1 MSPRVV
7 TLSGPVA
14 VIPSQ
19 KTITQLAQH
28 GPVHPQSLIDEI
40 GRLSA
45 AGALP
50 ARVDIDRNR
59 LVLYTDRFVAWLYPT
74 QRQDAY
80 SLGHVARLT
89 FKDQDRL
96 IDGALS
102 LVGSW
107 YAFQHVRDV
116 PARWSSHWQLIRQ
129 VWLTSGTERPQPSL
143 PAHHASYLDL
153 LTDLVEATRDIEIE
167 KQRTARPVPYRRKG
181 SAREERYST
190 RGVYAFRLLR
200 PATLTAGAPV
210 YLVDQPD
217 LRGRVVRVK
226 EREVVVRF
234 ESAVDYQRIPA
245 QGGLLVMPSDRVYR
259 AQQEAIDTL
268 RQRRAAN
275 PHLLWN
281 LVDHRQRGYQPDSS
295 AEPRLPLDS
304 SQRQAF
310 QRALTVP
317 DQLLVLGPPGTGK
330 TRTITEVAAG
340 CAARGERVLVTSHTN
355 RAVDNVLEQ
364 LPADLLAVRVG
375 NEDAMTRAAREYMVD
390 GQVERLREQILA
402 NTEGT
407 ASRLAS
413 LVSDQD
419 VAGRWLDY
427 LSSSLTDAQAA
438 DAALTTAGE
447 DRQTA
452 FRRATAPLA
461 ELLSRAAATRQSAQA
476 RLDHAE
482 EGLAR
487 RQRWHTWA
495 AGRAQAGTLRWFFG
509 WLAIL
514 LGRRL
519 LLAQRALPAA
529 QAALAAADTGYRQT
543 RAQADQLA
551 ARDPEVA
558 RLTEQRDTAARER
571 EAALGQVAHASKM
584 LRACLQFPSAGDDP
598 PDLAGWTAVRDQLAR
613 DVKLIR
619 QRAGL
624 LEEWRARIREAD
636 QELHRELVQ
645 YSDVVAATCIGTAT
659 TELLAELRFDV
670 AIVDEAGQIS
680 TPNLLVPL
688 VRAKRSVLVG
698 DHKQLPP
705 FLDDEVKGW
714 LDTVERSGTVP
725 PAVAGELGELL
736 RKSAFE
742 RLYVGVGEEHRVML
756 TLQRRMPEP
765 LARFISGAFYGGIL
779 KTQHAGRPA
788 DPIFTEPFAMVDTS
802 DQPAGLRAERSVQRS
817 EEWGLRGYTNPLEAE
832 LISDL
837 IRRYLEWYPNWAVIV
852 PYRAQVKL
860 ITELLVTALGDASA
874 VTDHVGTVDSFQGG
888 ERDLIVYGFT
898 RSNHRSEVGFLRELR
913 RLNVAITRARS
924 QLVLV
929 GDKATLRSAKD
940 DEFGALMRSLTDYL
954 GHSGDLR
961 RSREVQDQ
969 LARLEDGA

>member
-1 MSPRVV
+1 VP
-7 TLSGPVA
+7 LPGPVA

-19 KTITQLAQH
+19 KTITQLMQH
-28 GPVHPQSLIDEI
+28 WPVHPQSLIDEM

-50 ARVDIDRNR
+50 ARVDTDRNR
-59 LVLYTDRFVAWLYPT
+59 LVVYTDRFVAWLYPT

-96 IDGALS
+96 LDGALS
-102 LVGSW
+102 LAGSW

-116 PARWSSHWQLIRQ
+116 PARWSSHWQLIWQ
-129 VWLTSGTERPQPSL
+129 AWLASGAERPQPVL
-143 PAHHASYLDL
+143 PPHHASYLDL

-190 RGVYAFRLLR
+190 RGVYAFQLLR

-245 QGGLLVMPSDRVYR
+245 QGGLQVMPSDRVYR
-259 AQQEAIDTL
+259 AQQEAIETL
-268 RQRRAAN
+268 RHRRAAN
-275 PHLLWN
+275 PYLLWN
-281 LVDHRQRGYQPDSS
+281 LVDRRQHGYQPDSG
-295 AEPRLPLDS
+295 AEPRVPLDPG
-304 SQRQAF
+304 QRKAF

-340 CAARGERVLVTSHTN
+340 CVARGERVLVTSHTN

-364 LPADLLAVRVG
+364 LPADLLTVRVG
-375 NEDAMTRAAREYMVD
+375 NEDTMTRAAREYMVD

-407 ASRLAS
+407 ASRLAG
-413 LVSDQD
+413 LVGDQD
-419 VAGRWLDY
+419 VATRWLDY
-427 LSSSLTDAQAA
+427 LSTSLTGAQAA
-438 DAALTTAGE
+438 DAALTTAGRARE
-447 DRQTA
+447 A
-452 FRRATAPLA
+452 AYRRATAPLA
-461 ELLSRAAATRQSAQA
+461 ELLSRAEAGRQGAQA
-476 RLDHAE
+476 QLGQAE
-482 EGLAR
+482 QDLAR
-487 RQRWHTWA
+487 CQRRYAWA
-495 AGRAQAGTLRWFFG
+495 AGRVPAGPLRWFFG
-509 WLAIL
+509 WLATRR
-514 LGRRL
+514 GRRL
-519 LLAQRALPAA
+519 QLAQQALPAA
-529 QAALAAADTGYRQT
+529 QAGFVAADTAYRQA
-543 RAQADQLA
+543 RAQAEELA
-551 ARDPEVA
+551 ACDPEVA
-558 RLTEQRDTAARER
+558 RLTAQRDAATRDR
-571 EAALGQVAHASKM
+571 EAALGQAAHASKM
-584 LRACLQFPSAGDDP
+584 LRTCLQSPSDGDDP
-598 PDLAGWTAVRDQLAR
+598 RDLARWTAVRDQLAR
-613 DVKLIR
+613 EVELIR

-645 YSDVVAATCIGTAT
+645 YANVVAATCIGTAT

-680 TPNLLVPL
+680 TPNLFVPL

-714 LDTVERSGTVP
+714 IDSVERSGTVP

-742 RLYVGVGEEHRVML
+742 RLYVGVGEDHRVML
-756 TLQRRMPEP
+756 TVQRRMPEP
-765 LARFISGAFYGGIL
+765 LAQFVSSAFYGGIL
-779 KTQHAGRPA
+779 KTDHAGRPA
-788 DPIFTEPFAMVDTS
+788 DPIFKEPLAMVDTA
-802 DQPAGLRAERSVQRS
+802 DQPAGRRAERPVQRS
-817 EEWGLRGYTNPLEAE
+817 EEWGLRGFTNPLEAE
-832 LISDL
+832 LVSTL
-837 IRRYLEWYPNWAVIV
+837 VSRYLKWYQDWAVIV

-860 ITELLVTALGDASA
+860 ITELLIASLGDASA
-874 VTDHVGTVDSFQGG
+874 VTDNVGTVDSFQGG

-898 RSNHRSEVGFLRELR
+898 RSNDRGEVGFLRELR

-929 GDKATLRSAKD
+929 GDSATLRSAKD
-940 DEFGALMRSLTDYL
+940 QEFGALMRSLTDYL
-954 GHSGDLR
+954 EHSGDFR
-961 RSREVQDQ
+961 RSREVQDR
-969 LARLEDGA
+969 LARIEEGA